1 LFLNYPNN
9 PLAAVADYEFFSE
22 VVDFAKEYDLI
33 VCHDNAYS
41 ELAFDGFRPI
51 SFLQVPGAKEV
62 GVEFHSFSKT
72 YNMAGCRIGFVV
84 GNREVIAA
92 LTAVKANLDYGI
104 YKAVQLAAVAA
115 LTGPQDYVRE
125 NAAVYARRRDVLVN
139 GLRDLGWDMPRP
151 KATMFVW
158 APLPKGYTDSY
169 AFAVEL
175 LHKTGVVVVP
185 GIGFGQLGEGYVR
198 IALVEEEERLREA
211 VARIKASFDFKV
223 TENKPA

>member
-1 LFLNYPNN
+1 
-9 PLAAVADYEFFSE
+9 
-22 VVDFAKEYDLI
+22 
-33 VCHDNAYS
+33 
-41 ELAFDGFRPI
+41 
-51 SFLQVPGAKEV
+51 
-62 GVEFHSFSKT
+62 
-72 YNMAGCRIGFVV
+72 
-84 GNREVIAA
+84 
-92 LTAVKANLDYGI
+92 
-104 YKAVQLAAVAA
+104 VQLAAVAA